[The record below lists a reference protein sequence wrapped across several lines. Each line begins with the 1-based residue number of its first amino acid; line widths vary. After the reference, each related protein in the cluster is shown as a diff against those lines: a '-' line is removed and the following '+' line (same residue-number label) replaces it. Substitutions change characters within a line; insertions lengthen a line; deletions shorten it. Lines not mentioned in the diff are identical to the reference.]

1 MGVACS
7 CSSAPGIV
15 RYDAP
20 ALRPAVPSSWYLFAH
35 VLFPLRENVR
45 VGSIKYQ
52 TLLINICSC
61 EFTSPCAYS
70 ISLRVGIEK
79 KTLFHA
85 LRIPKAVLLNP
96 LLFFLLQDQTY
107 CSCEPSNY
115 KLMTPISR

>member
-7 CSSAPGIV
+7 CSSAPDIV

-52 TLLINICSC
+52 TLLITICSC

-79 KTLFHA
+79 KNTVPCSSKSCFVEPSSLFSFT
-85 LRIPKAVLLNP
+85 RSN
-96 LLFFLLQDQTY
+96 LLFL
-107 CSCEPSNY
+107 
-115 KLMTPISR
+115 